1 MVEAV
6 PVQQLSLVQYL
17 LRNGLAD
24 QLPIVATG
32 VVLILFSLVAL
43 IFPRPRSV
51 VLTLGLLST
60 LPGLIGLS
68 RIVISLQSFSKLA
81 LSPEPPKPTV
91 FAEILGNGLGAGF
104 WGLVMSLLPLCL
116 CLFALA
122 NMATATAEQQ
132 PE

>member
-1 MVEAV
+1 MVEAA

-17 LRNGLAD
+17 LRNGLGD
-24 QLPIVATG
+24 QLLIVSTG

-51 VLTLGLLST
+51 VLTLGLLSM
-60 LPGLIGLS
+60 LPGLIGVS
-68 RIVISLQSFSKLA
+68 SIVISLQAFFKVA

-91 FAEILGNGLGAGF
+91 FAEIIGNGLGAGF

-116 CLFALA
+116 CLIALA
-122 NMATATAEQQ
+122 NMANTTAEPQ